1 MSKRSSFS
9 DFSEKLYASLEDFSS
24 YLNSFKETLKNV
36 FSGQPYT
43 LDPDFNRGLSREY
56 QRQIMTSKP
65 LAAFIPEEYGG
76 RGVNMKECLS
86 ILETSSYQSLPLSL
100 MLGIN
105 GGLFLQPIGK
115 YGTREVKEDVFYKFL
130 YQDNMGGLMITEP
143 QYGSDALH
151 MQTQYEETENSYK
164 IKGTKHWAGLTG
176 WANYWLLTARK
187 KTADGQLARD
197 VDFFVYDAS
206 TPGLNVTEYYQNLGL
221 HILPYG
227 RNAIDAEVP
236 KQNKLIPQKN
246 GVMMML
252 DILHR
257 SRLQF
262 PGMAMGYLR
271 RMLDEAVDHCRNRYV
286 GGKSLIEY
294 DQVKHRIS
302 SLQAYFTTCSAMC
315 AYTAQHG
322 GVEKDLSR
330 DDIPA
335 NSIKSVITDYM
346 HEAAQSL
353 LQLVGA
359 KGYRLDHI
367 AGRSIVDS
375 RPFQIFEGSND
386 ILYQQVAESVIKQ
399 MKKYKLNN
407 LYEFLTRFEL
417 TTHASD
423 YFKDSLNFEVNLKIA
438 QNRIVELGKVLG
450 RVLSLEMVLKMQGT
464 GFNSDLINQC
474 VDHLKHEVD
483 SLVASLHGMKTP
495 ALVDDYASTPHW
507 SNHLSDNPARELRG

>member
-1 MSKRSSFS
+1 MSKRPSFS
-9 DFSEKLYASLEDFSS
+9 DLSERLYASFEDFSS
-24 YLNSFKETLKNV
+24 YLNSFKETLRNV
-36 FSGQPYT
+36 FSGEPYS
-43 LDPDFNRGLSREY
+43 LDLNFNRGLSRQY

-105 GGLFLQPIGK
+105 GGLFLQPVGK
-115 YGTREVKEDVFYKFL
+115 YGSREIKEDVFYKFL
-130 YQDNMGGLMITEP
+130 NHDNMGGLMITEP

-151 MQTQYEETENSYK
+151 MQTYYEEKSEHYR

-187 KTADGQLARD
+187 KSEDGQLSRD

-206 TPGLNVTEYYQNLGL
+206 TPGLNVMEYYQNLGL

-227 RNAIDAEVP
+227 KNAIDAKVP
-236 KQNKLIPQKN
+236 KENKLIPEKN

-271 RMLDEAVDHCRNRYV
+271 RMLDEAVDHTKQRYV
-286 GGKSLIEY
+286 GGKSLFEY
-294 DQVKHRIS
+294 DQVKQRIAK
-302 SLQAYFTTCSAMC
+302 LQSYFTTCSAMC
-315 AYTAQHG
+315 AYTAKNG
-322 GVEKDLSR
+322 GVEFDLSR
-330 DDIPA
+330 QDIPA
-335 NSIKSVITDYM
+335 NSIKTIVTDYM

-386 ILYQQVAESVIKQ
+386 ILYQQVAESVLKQ
-399 MKKYKLNN
+399 MKKYKLSN
-407 LYEFLTRFEL
+407 LYQFLTKFEL
-417 TTHASD
+417 TTNAAE
-423 YFKDSLNFEVNLKIA
+423 YFKDTLNFEIQYQQA
-438 QNRIVELGKVLG
+438 QNKIVELGKILG
-450 RVLSLEMVLKMQGT
+450 RVISLEMVLSLHNT
-464 GFNSDLINQC
+464 GFKSDLINNC
-474 VDHLKHEVD
+474 AKHLRHEVETLITSFQNMGTPD
-483 SLVASLHGMKTP
+483 LVE
-495 ALVDDYASTPHW
+495 DYATSLHW
-507 SNHLSDNPARELRG
+507 SNGIENYPVKHLK